1 MRNRHG
7 FTLIELMIALVL
19 LGIVGGV
26 TYQMLI
32 NTQRLST
39 AQAERMN
46 LQSAV
51 RTGALVVPSE
61 LREVGI
67 NAAGASD
74 LVHIATDS
82 VTYRAMRGVG
92 FTCSVTATQ
101 IKLINS
107 FALPFNSLRG
117 VVAGGRDSL
126 LIYVD
131 NDPDTD
137 GDDQWIT
144 APVNAVAAS
153 TCGGTAAIAITTN
166 DITGSISSGTID
178 AVVVGGPVRTFE
190 VMRLKLYTLDGQS
203 WLGAQSISAGET
215 VQPAL
220 GPLTANGF
228 ELAYFDVNGNA
239 TTNAANVRSMQVT
252 LRGVTERPIAR
263 GGNVG
268 ANAYV
273 QDSLVARVMLRN
285 APRL

>member
-131 NDPDTD
+131 NDPTTD

-178 AVVVGGPVRTFE
+178 AVIVGGPVRTFE
-190 VMRLKLYTLDGQS
+190 MMRLKLYTLDGQS
-203 WLGAQSISAGET
+203 WLGAQSLSAGES

-220 GPLTANGF
+220 GPLTNNGF

-239 TTNAANVRSMQVT
+239 TTNAANVRSMQIT

>member
-39 AQAERMN
+39 AQAERMS

-61 LREVGI
+61 LREIGI

-82 VTYRAMRGVG
+82 VTYNAMRGLG
-92 FTCSVTATQ
+92 FTCSVTATE

-117 VVAGGRDSL
+117 VVAGGRDAM

-131 NDPDTD
+131 NDPTSI
-137 GDDQWIT
+137 GDDQWIE
-144 APVNAVAAS
+144 APINAVTAS
-153 TCGGTAAIAITTN
+153 TCGGTAAIAITTD
-166 DITGSISSGTID
+166 DITGSISSGSL
-178 AVVVGGPVRTFE
+178 AGVVVGGPVRTFE

-203 WLGAQSISAGET
+203 WLGAQSLSAGES

-228 ELAYFDVNGNA
+228 ELAYYDVNGNA
-239 TTNAANVRSMQVT
+239 TTNVADVRSMRIT
-252 LRGVTERPIAR
+252 LRGVTERPIAT

>member
-32 NTQRLST
+32 NTQRLSM
-39 AQAERMN
+39 AQAERMG

-51 RTGALVVPSE
+51 RTGALVVPAE

-82 VTYRAMRGVG
+82 ITYNAMRGLG
-92 FTCSVTATQ
+92 FTCSVTATE
-101 IKLINS
+101 IRLINS

-117 VVAGGRDSL
+117 VSAGRDAM

-131 NDPDTD
+131 NDPTTVS
-137 GDDQWIT
+137 DDQWIE
-144 APVNAVAAS
+144 APVNAVATS
-153 TCGGTAAIAITTN
+153 TCGGTAAIAITTD
-166 DITGSISSGTID
+166 DITGSISSGTLD
-178 AVVVGGPVRTFE
+178 AVIVGGPVRTFE
-190 VMRLKLYTLDGQS
+190 VMRLKLYSVDGQN
-203 WLGAQSISAGET
+203 WLGAQSISAGEA

-228 ELAYFDVNGNA
+228 ALAYFDVNGNA
-239 TTNAANVRSMQVT
+239 TTNVADVRSMMVT
-252 LRGVTERPIAR
+252 LRGVTERPIAS
-263 GGNVG
+263 GGNIG
-268 ANAYV
+268 GNTYV

>member
-203 WLGAQSISAGET
+203 WLGAQSLSAGES

-220 GPLTANGF
+220 GPLTNNGF

-239 TTNAANVRSMQVT
+239 TTNAANVRSMQIT

>member
-26 TYQMLI
+26 TFQMLI

-39 AQAERMN
+39 AQAERMS

-61 LREVGI
+61 LREIGI
-67 NAAGASD
+67 NAAGVSD
-74 LVHIATDS
+74 LLQIGTDS

-92 FTCSVTATQ
+92 FTCSVTGTQ
-101 IKLINS
+101 VKLINS

-117 VVAGGRDSL
+117 VTPGRDSL

-131 NDPDTD
+131 NDPTTLA
-137 GDDQWIT
+137 DDQWVKTRIT
-144 APVNAVAAS
+144 AVATS
-153 TCGGTAAIAITTN
+153 TCGATAAIALTTDDFTGFITS
-166 DITGSISSGTID
+166 GSIAGAI
-178 AVVVGGPVRTFE
+178 VGGPVRTFE

-203 WLGAQSISAGET
+203 WLGAQSLSASES

-228 ELAYFDVNGNA
+228 ELAYYDVNGNV
-239 TTNAANVRSMQVT
+239 TTNVANVRSIQVT
-252 LRGVTERPIAR
+252 LRGVTERPIAS

-268 ANAYV
+268 DNTYV

>member
-26 TYQMLI
+26 TYQLLL

-82 VTYRAMRGVG
+82 VTYNAMRGLG
-92 FTCSVTATQ
+92 FTCSVTATE
-101 IKLINS
+101 IRLINS
-107 FALPFNSLRG
+107 FALPFNSFRG
-117 VVAGGRDSL
+117 VQAGRDAM

-131 NDPDTD
+131 NDPTTD

-144 APVNAVAAS
+144 APVNAVTTS
-153 TCGGTAAIAITTN
+153 TCGGTAAIAITN
-166 DITGSISSGTID
+166 DDITGSISSGTID

-239 TTNAANVRSMQVT
+239 TTNAANVRSMRIT

>member
-1 MRNRHG
+1 MRNRYG
-7 FTLIELMIALVL
+7 FTLIELMVALVL

-67 NAAGASD
+67 TAAGASD

-131 NDPDTD
+131 NDPNTD

-178 AVVVGGPVRTFE
+178 AVIVGGPVRTFE

-203 WLGAQSISAGET
+203 WLGAQSLSAGES

-220 GPLTANGF
+220 GPLTNNGF

-239 TTNAANVRSMQVT
+239 TTNAANVRSMQIT